1 MTVVNK
7 DGETN
12 TCDILYRNNLQ
23 RFSRRLPL
31 SLQFHHTQMDGLHA
45 GRFLRLLQE
54 AVKDC

>member
-31 SLQFHHTQMDGLHA
+31 SLQFRHTQMDGLHA
-45 GRFLRLLQE
+45 GRFLRPLQE